1 MNCEQI
7 DRWLDAMM
15 DGEISTKDMNALEA
29 HCESCA
35 ACAEKLKLNRQ
46 MMGMLSEMAPE
57 IDVPL
62 TAQAAWRSAVKA
74 EAGKTRRARLYRV
87 AGGIA
92 AALVVAIGATFALRT
107 PPRNLTTETAV
118 QESSKAMM
126 DAEFAEEVPV
136 MEAELAE
143 EVPMME
149 AEAADEAPMMGAE
162 YAAAGGAL
170 IEADGAAMMMDASRR
185 SSGMREVEMVVE
197 DLDRAC
203 EYMRDL
209 VDEYEGSADIQ
220 RFDADGVPCANLYI
234 EMPAGNAEEFL
245 RAAAHY
251 DTSGAEISADGF
263 EGEGDISML
272 LVLRAE

>member
-7 DRWLDAMM
+7 DRFLDAMM

-29 HCESCA
+29 HCQTCA

-74 EAGKTRRARLYRV
+74 EAGKAKRARLYRI

-107 PPRNLTTETAV
+107 PPKNLATDSAVPETAGI
-118 QESSKAMM
+118 MM
-126 DAEFAEEVPV
+126 AAEE
-136 MEAELAE
+136 AEY
-143 EVPMME
+143 
-149 AEAADEAPMMGAE
+149 ADEAPMMAAEEAEYADEAPMMAAE
-162 YAAAGGAL
+162 YAAAGEAL
-170 IEADGAAMMMDASRR
+170 IEADGAAMMMDASRK
-185 SSGMREVEMVVE
+185 SSAMREVELVVE

-203 EYMRDL
+203 EYVRDL
-209 VDEYEGSADIQ
+209 VDEYEGTADIQ
-220 RFDADGVPCANLYI
+220 RLEENGVPCANLYI
-234 EMPAGNAEEFL
+234 ELPAGNAGEFL

-251 DTSGAEISADGF
+251 DTSGAEISADDF
-263 EGEGDISML
+263 EGDGDISML

>member
-7 DRWLDAMM
+7 DRFLDAMM
-15 DGEISTKDMNALEA
+15 DGEINTKDMNALEA
-29 HCESCA
+29 HCQTCA

-74 EAGKTRRARLYRV
+74 EAGKAKRARLYRI

-107 PPRNLTTETAV
+107 PPKNLATDSAAPETAGI
-118 QESSKAMM
+118 MM
-126 DAEFAEEVPV
+126 AAEE
-136 MEAELAE
+136 AEY
-143 EVPMME
+143 
-149 AEAADEAPMMGAE
+149 ADEAPMMAAE
-162 YAAAGGAL
+162 YAAAGEAL
-170 IEADGAAMMMDASRR
+170 IEADGAAMMMDASRK
-185 SSGMREVEMVVE
+185 SSAMREVELVVE

-203 EYMRDL
+203 EYVRDL
-209 VDEYEGSADIQ
+209 VDEYEGTADMQ
-220 RFDADGVPCANLYI
+220 RLEENGVPCANLYI
-234 EMPAGNAEEFL
+234 ELPAGNAGEFL

-263 EGEGDISML
+263 EGDGDISML